1 MRFISSFSVVEK
13 WLNLKD
19 VLIDSFL
26 LNTILPLLIQK
37 KKASMKVIK
46 EAGSK

>member
-26 LNTILPLLIQK
+26 LNTILALLIQK
-37 KKASMKVIK
+37 KKSQHEGHKR
-46 EAGSK
+46 SW